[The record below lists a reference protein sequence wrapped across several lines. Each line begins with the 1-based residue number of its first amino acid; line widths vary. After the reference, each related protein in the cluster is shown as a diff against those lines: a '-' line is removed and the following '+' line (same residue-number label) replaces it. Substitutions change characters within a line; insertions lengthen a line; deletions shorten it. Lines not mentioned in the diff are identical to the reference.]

1 MNRLELRRLSLEF
14 RRVSSNLLNSTDD
27 TADINLSRFL
37 KFIDGNELISGLI
50 EDKISGVDYD
60 FKECYAIGCSGWA
73 NFNPPEDEA
82 CHIKAQYDYLLFINN
97 EDRGNVRGQ
106 AMRYCWSSRKINDNI
121 QSFLDMAFK
130 PLIDFINDYL
140 SVSVKPSPAKT
151 NRQAPT
157 SLPVCLIIM
166 VVFFGKIHPFPKC
179 SFAFSVAFVQ
189 KQIAVWIIKLFRLL
203 PLLEKCGFYNLK
215 YPTVEIFA
223 RCGTICFYAVQDK
236 ISKEIFLVHRI
247 TVF

>member
-1 MNRLELRRLSLEF
+1 MLNRHKASEIFGFQRLTFLKRF
-14 RRVSSNLLNSTDD
+14 WGKKHRRV
-27 TADINLSRFL
+27 F
-37 KFIDGNELISGLI
+37 DGFS
-50 EDKISGVDYD
+50 V
-60 FKECYAIGCSGWA
+60 
-73 NFNPPEDEA
+73 
-82 CHIKAQYDYLLFINN
+82 LF
-97 EDRGNVRGQ
+97 
-106 AMRYCWSSRKINDNI
+106 
-121 QSFLDMAFK
+121 
-130 PLIDFINDYL
+130 
-140 SVSVKPSPAKT
+140 VSVKPSPAKT

-157 SLPVCLIIM
+157 SLPVCLIIII
-166 VVFFGKIHPFPKC
+166 VFFGKIHPFPKC
-179 SFAFSVAFVQ
+179 SLAFSVALVQ

>member
-1 MNRLELRRLSLEF
+1 MAL
-14 RRVSSNLLNSTDD
+14 
-27 TADINLSRFL
+27 
-37 KFIDGNELISGLI
+37 
-50 EDKISGVDYD
+50 
-60 FKECYAIGCSGWA
+60 
-73 NFNPPEDEA
+73 FNP
-82 CHIKAQYDYLLFINN
+82 
-97 EDRGNVRGQ
+97 
-106 AMRYCWSSRKINDNI
+106 YCYT
-121 QSFLDMAFK
+121 F
-130 PLIDFINDYL
+130 
-140 SVSVKPSPAKT
+140 VSVKPSPAKT

-166 VVFFGKIHPFPKC
+166 IVFFGKIHPFPKC
-179 SFAFSVAFVQ
+179 SLAFSVALVQ

>member
-1 MNRLELRRLSLEF
+1 
-14 RRVSSNLLNSTDD
+14 
-27 TADINLSRFL
+27 
-37 KFIDGNELISGLI
+37 
-50 EDKISGVDYD
+50 
-60 FKECYAIGCSGWA
+60 
-73 NFNPPEDEA
+73 
-82 CHIKAQYDYLLFINN
+82 
-97 EDRGNVRGQ
+97 
-106 AMRYCWSSRKINDNI
+106 MRKTI
-121 QSFLDMAFK
+121 
-130 PLIDFINDYL
+130 
-140 SVSVKPSPAKT
+140 VSVKPSPAKT

-157 SLPVCLIIM
+157 SLPVCLVIM
-166 VVFFGKIHPFPKC
+166 IVFFGKIHPFPKC
-179 SFAFSVAFVQ
+179 SLAFSVALVQ

>member
-1 MNRLELRRLSLEF
+1 MQLADTIRDTRVFSWQDRHERSTNRINWHSGQNGLKRTFAYFSYSAPSHLQ
-14 RRVSSNLLNSTDD
+14 ST
-27 TADINLSRFL
+27 S
-37 KFIDGNELISGLI
+37 
-50 EDKISGVDYD
+50 
-60 FKECYAIGCSGWA
+60 
-73 NFNPPEDEA
+73 P
-82 CHIKAQYDYLLFINN
+82 
-97 EDRGNVRGQ
+97 
-106 AMRYCWSSRKINDNI
+106 
-121 QSFLDMAFK
+121 
-130 PLIDFINDYL
+130 
-140 SVSVKPSPAKT
+140 VSVKPSPAKT

-179 SFAFSVAFVQ
+179 SLAFSVAFVQ

>member
-1 MNRLELRRLSLEF
+1 M
-14 RRVSSNLLNSTDD
+14 
-27 TADINLSRFL
+27 
-37 KFIDGNELISGLI
+37 
-50 EDKISGVDYD
+50 
-60 FKECYAIGCSGWA
+60 
-73 NFNPPEDEA
+73 
-82 CHIKAQYDYLLFINN
+82 
-97 EDRGNVRGQ
+97 
-106 AMRYCWSSRKINDNI
+106 SRK
-121 QSFLDMAFK
+121 
-130 PLIDFINDYL
+130 

-151 NRQAPT
+151 NRQATT
-157 SLPVCLIIM
+157 SLPVCLVIM
-166 VVFFGKIHPFPKC
+166 IVFFGKIHPFPKC
-179 SFAFSVAFVQ
+179 SLAFSVAFVQ

>member
-1 MNRLELRRLSLEF
+1 MVILLYSIHRRGF
-14 RRVSSNLLNSTDD
+14 P
-27 TADINLSRFL
+27 DISQQFPRNASWTNLS
-37 KFIDGNELISGLI
+37 S
-50 EDKISGVDYD
+50 
-60 FKECYAIGCSGWA
+60 
-73 NFNPPEDEA
+73 PTP
-82 CHIKAQYDYLLFINN
+82 LL
-97 EDRGNVRGQ
+97 
-106 AMRYCWSSRKINDNI
+106 
-121 QSFLDMAFK
+121 
-130 PLIDFINDYL
+130 
-140 SVSVKPSPAKT
+140 VSVKPSPAKT

-179 SFAFSVAFVQ
+179 SLAFSVAFVQ

>member
-1 MNRLELRRLSLEF
+1 MKCDSSKTPPHRLRNFFQQCGQFYCLT
-14 RRVSSNLLNSTDD
+14 NLGQCFT
-27 TADINLSRFL
+27 
-37 KFIDGNELISGLI
+37 
-50 EDKISGVDYD
+50 
-60 FKECYAIGCSGWA
+60 W
-73 NFNPPEDEA
+73 
-82 CHIKAQYDYLLFINN
+82 KATN
-97 EDRGNVRGQ
+97 
-106 AMRYCWSSRKINDNI
+106 K
-121 QSFLDMAFK
+121 
-130 PLIDFINDYL
+130 
-140 SVSVKPSPAKT
+140 VSVKPSPAKT
-151 NRQAPT
+151 NRQAPM

-166 VVFFGKIHPFPKC
+166 IVFFGKIHPFPKC
-179 SFAFSVAFVQ
+179 SLAFSVALVQ